1 MKNFIV
7 PIDFSED
14 SLKGLDIAILISRYQ
29 YTNIQMVYVM
39 KKSGDYSA
47 SIDEEKKYAE
57 RKFEELLQEYL
68 PKLENDSNLRYII
81 KSGKIFAEIVNQAHS
96 YKDSIIA
103 ASTHG
108 ASGFEEFFIGS
119 NAFKIIAAT
128 PQPVITIRKGYVP
141 EAFNKIILPINPVIE
156 SRQKVP
162 FTVELARLFKAEI
175 DVISVCTGKDKKV
188 VAKLS
193 QYLKQV
199 SEYLKSHQIQFKT
212 KDLTGENIADL
223 VVNYASEE
231 KGDLISIITEK
242 ESSLNIFSGSF
253 AHQVINKAN
262 VPVLNLSPRDLRIAG
277 SFRTTG
283 G

>member
-14 SLKGLDIAILISRYQ
+14 SLKGLEIAILMSKYQ

-47 SIDEEKKYAE
+47 SIDEEKRYAE
-57 RKFEELLQEYL
+57 HNFEKIIDEYT
-68 PKLENDSNLRYII
+68 PKLENESKLRYFI
-81 KSGKIFAEIVNQAHS
+81 KSGKIFNEVVNQAHS
-96 YKDSIIA
+96 YKDSVIA

-128 PQPVITIRKGYVP
+128 KLPVITIRKGYVP
-141 EAFNKIILPINPVIE
+141 SSIKKIILPINPVIE

-162 FTVELARLFKAEI
+162 FTAELARLFNAGI

-193 QYLKQV
+193 QYVKQV
-199 SEYLKSHQIQFKT
+199 AEYLKSRQVQFSAKE
-212 KDLTGENIADL
+212 LIGENVADL
-223 VVNYASEE
+223 VVNYANEE
-231 KGDLISIITEK
+231 NGDLISIITEK

-253 AHQVINKAN
+253 AHQIINKAEI
-262 VPVLNLSPRDLRIAG
+262 PVLNLSPRDLRIAG

>member
-14 SLKGLDIAILISRYQ
+14 SLKGLEIAILMSSYQ

-47 SIDEEKKYAE
+47 SMEEEKKYAE
-57 RKFEELLQEYL
+57 HKFEHIVAEYTS
-68 PKLENDSNLRYII
+68 KLKNDSILRYII
-81 KSGKIFAEIVNQAHS
+81 KSGKIYEEVVNQAHS
-96 YKDSIIA
+96 YKDSMIA

-119 NAFKIIAAT
+119 NAFKIITAT
-128 PQPVITIRKGYVP
+128 RQPVITVRKNYVP
-141 EAFNKIILPINPVIE
+141 KSIDRIILPINPVSE

-162 FTVELARLFKAEI
+162 FTAELARYFNAEI
-175 DVISVCTGKDKKV
+175 DAVSVCTGRDEKV
-188 VAKLS
+188 TKRLK
-193 QYLKQV
+193 QYLNQV
-199 SEYLKSHQIQFKT
+199 ADYLKNHGIKYRT
-212 KDLTGENIADL
+212 RELTGDNIAEL
-223 VVNYASEE
+223 VVKYANKEN
-231 KGDLISIITEK
+231 GDLISIITEK
-242 ESSLNIFSGSF
+242 ESGLSIFTGSF
-253 AHQVINKAN
+253 AHQVINRAD
-262 VPVLNLSPRDLRIAG
+262 VPVLNLSPKDLRIAG

>member
-188 VAKLS
+188 EAKLS
-193 QYLKQV
+193 QYVKQV

>member
-193 QYLKQV
+193 QYVKQV

>member
-14 SLKGLDIAILISRYQ
+14 SLKGLEVAILMSKYQ

-47 SIDEEKKYAE
+47 SVDEEKRYAE
-57 RKFEELLQEYL
+57 RNFEKIISEFT
-68 PKLENDSNLRYII
+68 PKLENESKLRYII
-81 KSGKIFAEIVNQAHS
+81 KNGKIFAEVVNQAHS
-96 YKDSIIA
+96 YKDCMIA

-128 PQPVITIRKGYVP
+128 KLPVITIRKGYVP
-141 EAFNKIILPINPVIE
+141 SAINKIILPINPVIE

-162 FTVELARLFKAEI
+162 FTAELARLFNAEI

-188 VAKLS
+188 VAKLN
-193 QYLKQV
+193 QYVKQV
-199 SEYLKSHQIQFKT
+199 AEYLKSRQVQFRSKE
-212 KDLTGENIADL
+212 LTGENVADL
-223 VVNYASEE
+223 VVNYANEE
-231 KGDLISIITEK
+231 NGDLISIITEK
-242 ESSLNIFSGSF
+242 ESSLNLFSGSF
-253 AHQVINKAN
+253 AHQIINKAEI
-262 VPVLNLSPRDLRIAG
+262 PVLNLSPRDLRIAG